1 MRSSF
6 ERYGGYIA
14 LDTMKRETSCNNLWT
29 PFDKAVV
36 VGQPLAV
43 LLLVPPLCHSG
54 ILGLAM
60 SASNP
65 SGYTQPE
72 LVRGFAYAHPAWPT
86 RESASTCC
94 IAPLLMLYVTVWQ

>member
-1 MRSSF
+1 MMSSF

-14 LDTMKRETSCNNLWT
+14 LDTMKRDTSYNNFRT
-29 PFDKAVV
+29 PLHKAVA

-43 LLLVPPLCHSG
+43 LLLMPPLCRSG

-65 SGYTQPE
+65 SEHTQPE
-72 LVRGFAYAHPAWPT
+72 LACDFAYAHPAWPN
-86 RESASTCC
+86 RWSASTCC
-94 IAPLLMLYVTVWQ
+94 IAPLPTPHVTAWQ